1 MTNADKDQAR
11 RGDIDERNKRRHRRH
26 RHDKDERA
34 LLIEREAGN
43 EETGAKGSLA
53 EGSLP

>member
-1 MTNADKDQAR
+1 MFIKVHDQQR
-11 RGDIDERNKRRHRRH
+11 QGSSKKSWISTTG
-26 RHDKDERA
+26 RHDKEERA

>member
-1 MTNADKDQAR
+1 MTNTDKDQAR
-11 RGDIDERNKRRHRRH
+11 RGDIDDRNNRRYRRH
-26 RHDKDERA
+26 RHDKEEGA